1 MVSVETLETN
11 LSVNRRCI
19 NKVELNQ
26 TEEVNGTD
34 KRQNVVIV
42 ETDGGSRWSRRG
54 RNGEVEQL
62 TAVLEVVDLHV
73 QQWKGLSEA
82 VRY

>member
-73 QQWKGLSEA
+73 QQWKGLSKA